1 MPYVNKIAPQKLS
14 NYIFFL
20 IYSQKP
26 VTQKIFEK
34 CLYHQVKK
42 MFQRQKKSYFNAE
55 LNKKT
60 IFEMIQKID

>member
-14 NYIFFL
+14 NYIFFKFIHKNL
-20 IYSQKP
+20 
-26 VTQKIFEK
+26 
-34 CLYHQVKK
+34 LLKK
-42 MFQRQKKSYFNAE
+42 MFQRQKKSYFKAE

>member
-42 MFQRQKKSYFNAE
+42 MFQRQKKVILMLS
-55 LNKKT
+55 
-60 IFEMIQKID
+60 